1 MGEARLFGIRHHGP
15 GSAALL
21 KGALDALD
29 PECVLI
35 EGPSEGDALI
45 EYAGLAGMVPPLAML
60 FYAADEAANAVFAP
74 FAEFSPEWVAM
85 QWALARGREVRF
97 IDWPAAVSLA
107 LKRIL
112 EAAETEEAP
121 EKPRVRV
128 DPLDGLA
135 EAAGFGDGEAFWNGL
150 IEQHGGPNYGDV
162 GQAPLDVFSAIET
175 AMSEARAHE
184 AEAADL
190 SAAEILRESRRE
202 AFMRGHIRE
211 ALKRHDGPVAVVVGA
226 WHVGGLRA
234 RTIAAED
241 VIVKDRAI
249 VKDLPRLKVEATW
262 APWSDSR
269 LSYASGYGAGVIS
282 PGWYRHLWGLYAKGA
297 HGGPEPFAAL
307 WQARTAALLR
317 AEGYGASTASAIE
330 AARLALALSAV
341 RGLAVP
347 GLVEMR
353 DASLSALCH
362 GDETLLGLIERKLYI
377 GERIGE
383 IDEAVPQMPLKR
395 DFDLWCRKTR
405 MKPEELD
412 AQIKLDLRSEAGLLK
427 STFLHRLNL
436 IGVHWGK
443 LLDAEAG
450 RGTFREIWAVAW
462 TPGMTVALAEALVWG
477 VTIEQA
483 AAGATVERA
492 AGTTAITT
500 LAELVRGALIADLPD
515 AATACIE
522 RLQAAAVHVSDVTDL
537 MTALS
542 PLVRIVRYGTARKL
556 PEAELRALILA
567 LASEVNA
574 GARTG
579 SHQLDDDA
587 AAARVA
593 AMRAYDEALGLFG
606 DVALGEEWTRQ
617 LALMVDDDQVA
628 APVAGLA
635 LRRLHDAGGWDQDA
649 VAAAFSRHIA
659 GETPARAGAFV
670 ESFLA
675 GSADVLI
682 QDGVLLSLLDAWLC
696 DLDEDSFVESL
707 PLLRRALSGFESG
720 GRRRLMARLRGGRQT
735 VTPSGEA
742 DDENPA
748 FDAALPLLRRILG
761 LSSGEN
767 GP

>member
-1 MGEARLFGIRHHGP
+1 MGEVRLFGVRHHGP

-45 EYAGLAGMVPPLAML
+45 DYAALPGMVPPLAML

-107 LKRIL
+107 LKRTF
-112 EAAETEEAP
+112 EAAETEEVP
-121 EKPRVRV
+121 EKPRVRA

-135 EAAGFGDGEAFWNGL
+135 EAAGFGDGEAFWNSL
-150 IEQHGGPNYGDV
+150 IEQHGGPNYGNI
-162 GQAPLDVFSAIET
+162 GQAPLDVFAAIET

-184 AEAADL
+184 AEVANL

-202 AFMRGHIRE
+202 AFMRGHVRE
-211 ALKRHDGPVAVVVGA
+211 AVKRHDGPVAVVVGA

-234 RTIAAED
+234 KTTAAED
-241 VIVKDRAI
+241 KAI

-282 PGWYRHLWGLYAKGA
+282 PGWYRHLWGLYSKGA
-297 HGGPEPFAAL
+297 NDGPEPFAAL
-307 WQARTAALLR
+307 WQAKTAALLR
-317 AEGYGASTASAIE
+317 AEGYSASTASAIE
-330 AARLALALSAV
+330 AARLSLALSAV

-353 DASLSALCH
+353 DATLSALCY

-395 DFDLWCRKTR
+395 DFDLWCRRTR
-405 MKPEELD
+405 MKPGELD
-412 AQIKLDLRSEAGLLK
+412 AAVKLDLRSEAGLLK

-492 AGTTAITT
+492 VGTTAITT

-522 RLQAAAVHVSDVTDL
+522 RLQAAAVQVSDVTDL

-567 LASEVNA
+567 VASEVNA

-579 SHQLDDDA
+579 SHQLDNEA

-606 DVALGEEWTRQ
+606 DAALGEEWMRQ

-635 LRRLHDAGGWDQDA
+635 LRRLHDAGGWDETA

-675 GSADVLI
+675 GSAEVLI
-682 QDGVLLSLLDAWLC
+682 QDGALLSLLDDWLC

-720 GRRRLMARLRGGRQT
+720 GRRRLMARLKGGRQT
-735 VTPSGEA
+735 VTHAVAA

-748 FDAALPLLRRILG
+748 FDAALPLLRQILG
-761 LSSGEN
+761 LSLGET
-767 GP
+767 GA